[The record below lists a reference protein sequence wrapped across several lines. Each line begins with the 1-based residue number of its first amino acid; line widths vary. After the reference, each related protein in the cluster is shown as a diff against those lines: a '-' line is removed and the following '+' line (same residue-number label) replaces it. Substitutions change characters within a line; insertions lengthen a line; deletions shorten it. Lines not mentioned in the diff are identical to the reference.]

1 MSKSRLGKTGG
12 LILARI
18 FCACGQASSAVE
30 FCWSACLTAPVIELP
45 DNKPGATTIAP
56 PPAKSVFIN
65 SRRLPITYSPN
76 NCLLLLS
83 LARKNEGLEQYSVE
97 RMESKTHHRRRR
109 EHGRSTEEE

>member
-18 FCACGQASSAVE
+18 FCACDQASSAVE

-65 SRRLPITYSPN
+65 SRRLLITYSPN
-76 NCLLLLS
+76 NLLLS

-97 RMESKTHHRRRR
+97 RMESKTHHR